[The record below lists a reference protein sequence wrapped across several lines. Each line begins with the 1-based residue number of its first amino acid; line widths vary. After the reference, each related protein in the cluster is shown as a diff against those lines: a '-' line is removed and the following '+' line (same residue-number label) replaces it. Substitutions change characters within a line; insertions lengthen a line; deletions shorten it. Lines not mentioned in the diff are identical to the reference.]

1 MILKKTTYY
10 DPKKSFA
17 IAQFQHDFLIFLQK
31 MHKKN
36 QPLVLICVGSDRATG
51 DCLGPIVG
59 QSLVNSSVYFV
70 YGTLQAPIHAK
81 NLHTTIKYVHEFHKD
96 PFIIAIDSCL
106 GFREHIGY
114 VTLST
119 LPLTPGQ
126 GVCKTLPSFGNL
138 SITGI
143 VDIFSESDPETIQ
156 TTRLNTVVNLAS
168 FITNGIM
175 LSKFQAS
182 YLHL

>member
-1 MILKKTTYY
+1 MTSKKITYY
-10 DPKKSFA
+10 DPKKSFS
-17 IAQFQHDFLIFLQK
+17 ITQFQQDFLILLQK

-59 QSLVNSSVYFV
+59 QFFKNSSIYSV
-70 YGTLQAPIHAK
+70 YGTLQVPIHAK
-81 NLHTTIKYVHEFHKD
+81 NINTIIKYVYNFYED

-106 GFREHIGY
+106 GFQEHIGY

-119 LPLTPGQ
+119 LPLAPGQ
-126 GVCKTLPSFGNL
+126 GVCKNLSSFGNL

-143 VDIFSESDPETIQ
+143 VDIFSESDPGVIQ
-156 TTRLNTVVNLAS
+156 TTRLKTVMDLAS
-168 FITNGIM
+168 FIINGIQ
-175 LSKFQAS
+175 LSKSQAS

>member
-1 MILKKTTYY
+1 MISKKTTYY
-10 DPKKSFA
+10 DPKKSSA
-17 IAQFQHDFLIFLQK
+17 ITQFQHDFLILLQK
-31 MHKKN
+31 KHKKN

-59 QSLVNSSVYFV
+59 QSLKNSSVYSV
-70 YGTLQAPIHAK
+70 YGTLQVPIHAK
-81 NLHTTIKYVHEFHKD
+81 NINTAIKHAYNFHKD

-106 GFREHIGY
+106 GFQEHLGY

-119 LPLTPGQ
+119 LPLFPGQ
-126 GVCKTLPSFGNL
+126 GVCKNLSSFGNL

-143 VDIFSESDPETIQ
+143 VDIFSETDPTVIQ
-156 TTRLNTVVNLAS
+156 TTRLKTVMDLAS
-168 FITNGIM
+168 FIISGIT
-175 LSKFQAS
+175 LSKSQAS